1 MRRYC
6 VQGWSRQRRWD
17 TMGWETGMINSTED
31 RWQTLH
37 ELIAAA
43 RLNLSQNLWDYLIG
57 GAATETTVRRN
68 RLAGWSSLA
77 LAEGWLS
84 RRERAGQACRS
95 YSAP

>member
-1 MRRYC
+1 
-6 VQGWSRQRRWD
+6 
-17 TMGWETGMINSTED
+17 MINSTED

-68 RLAGWSSLA
+68 RSA
-77 LAEGWLS
+77 LDRIGFRPRVLQDVSYIDPTAHFSGHHIRLPIILS
-84 RRERAGQACRS
+84 VTREDVRLS
-95 YSAP
+95 